1 LGSYRAKI
9 VHIKDPNWYSK
20 YILLHMY
27 YTVKGNMLSKKL
39 KELRKKAGWSQQKLA
54 EKAGLSYNAITKIEQ
69 GAAKQPT
76 IQTIMKI
83 ADAFGVS
90 LDEVVGRTER

>member
-1 LGSYRAKI
+1 
-9 VHIKDPNWYSK
+9 
-20 YILLHMY
+20 
-27 YTVKGNMLSKKL
+27 MLDKRI

-76 IQTIMKI
+76 IQTVIKL
-83 ADAFGVS
+83 ANAFGVS
-90 LDEVVGRTER
+90 IDELVGKKKSSRLICRTVNQK